1 MAREGQFVFMAK
13 NLFLEKNIKIL
24 KNKCDKNKGDIL
36 RFIDLISYL
45 AVKKEITLDDA
56 ERYTYTLFK
65 MLEEGAS

>member
-1 MAREGQFVFMAK
+1 MAK
-13 NLFLEKNIKIL
+13 KLFLEKNIKIL
-24 KNKCDKNKGDIL
+24 KNNCDKTKGDIL

-45 AVKKEITLDDA
+45 AVNKEVSLDDA